1 MDTNVI
7 VRRLAQGI
15 VVPCAAG
22 SVLMAS
28 RHDWPDAT
36 LITLFGAWAL
46 VTARKMT
53 WKLRLNDDNATTV
66 VACGRNY
73 SAWPDLAS
81 SSRVSPAAPMSSS
94 CNSNH
99 TV

>member
-1 MDTNVI
+1 MRPEVL
-7 VRRLAQGI
+7 VRGVAKGI
-15 VVPCAAG
+15 VVLCLAGGVVAADC
-22 SVLMAS
+22 
-28 RHDWPDAT
+28 HDWPDT
-36 LITLFGAWAL
+36 MLIGLLGAFSV

-53 WKLRLNDDNATTV
+53 WKLRLARDADTT
-66 VACGRNY
+66 Y

-94 CNSNH
+94 CSSNH

>member
-1 MDTNVI
+1 MRPEVL
-7 VRRLAQGI
+7 VRGVAKGI
-15 VVPCAAG
+15 VALCLAGGVVAADCP
-22 SVLMAS
+22 
-28 RHDWPDAT
+28 DWPDT
-36 LITLFGAWAL
+36 MLIGLLGAFSV

-53 WKLRLNDDNATTV
+53 WKLRLARDADTT
-66 VACGRNY
+66 Y

-94 CNSNH
+94 CSSNH